1 MATPPTPHL
10 DLDQRMNERALEILQ
25 RKSPRRGIR
34 RITPFL
40 GAAFVAS
47 VAYMDPG
54 NFATNIQGGAQFG
67 YLLLWVILSANLMA
81 MLIQFLS
88 SKLGIITGK
97 SLPEHIAEHWSPPVV
112 WFYWAQA
119 ELMAM
124 ATDLAEF
131 LGATLAF
138 NLLFGLPLIWGAALT
153 GVLAF
158 GILAMQRYGFRPLE
172 ATITALVGVIALA
185 YLVQLFLS
193 RPGAGFLGGF
203 VPQFQGAESLYLAV
217 GIIGATVMPHVI
229 YLHSDLTK
237 NRIPTRET
245 GLKRRLLKYNLI
257 DVVLAMGLA
266 GVINIAMLAAAAATF
281 YTTGRSEVADI
292 TTAYQTLTPLLGALA
307 ALAFGVALLASG
319 LSSSTVGTMAGQ
331 VVMQGFVGFQIPLWL
346 RRLITMLPA
355 FVVIWLGLDPT
366 RVLVLSQVVL
376 SFGIP
381 FALVP
386 LLIFTGSK
394 RLMGELANSRLTVL
408 AGWLIAALIIGLN
421 LYLLFQTFVGR

>member
-1 MATPPTPHL
+1 MATSPTPYP
-10 DLDQRMNERALEILQ
+10 DLDERMNARALEILQ

-47 VAYMDPG
+47 VAYLDPG

-88 SKLGIITGK
+88 SKLGIVTGMN
-97 SLPEHIAEHWSPPVV
+97 LPETIRQEWPQPFV
-112 WFYWAQA
+112 WLYWIQA
-119 ELMAM
+119 ELVAM

-131 LGATLAF
+131 LGAALAF
-138 NLLFGLPLIWGAALT
+138 HLLFGIPLLWGAVLT
-153 GVLAF
+153 AMVSF
-158 GILAMQRYGFRPLE
+158 GILVLQRRGFRPLE
-172 ATITALVGVIALA
+172 VTIAAFVGVIALA

-193 RPGAGFLGGF
+193 RPGAGFLGGLI
-203 VPQFQGAESLYLAV
+203 PQFQGNESLLLAV
-217 GIIGATVMPHVI
+217 GILGATVMPHVI

-237 NRIPTRET
+237 GRIPAQET

-257 DVVLAMGLA
+257 DVVLAMSIA
-266 GVINIAMLAAAAATF
+266 GMVNMAMLAATF
-281 YTTGRSEVADI
+281 HATGRSEIASI
-292 TTAYQTLTPLLGALA
+292 ETAYQTLIPLLGPLA
-307 ALAFGVALLASG
+307 AAAFGVALLASG
-319 LSSSTVGTMAGQ
+319 LSSSVVGTMAGQ

-346 RRLITMLPA
+346 RRVITMLPA

-394 RLMGELANSRLTVL
+394 RLMGELVNSRLTIL
-408 AGWLIAALIIGLN
+408 AGWLIATLIIGLN
-421 LYLLFQTFVGR
+421 LYLLFDTFAGR

>member
-1 MATPPTPHL
+1 MATSPTPYP
-10 DLDQRMNERALEILQ
+10 DLDERMNARALEILQ

-47 VAYMDPG
+47 VAYLDPG

-88 SKLGIITGK
+88 SKLGIVTGMN
-97 SLPEHIAEHWSPPVV
+97 LPETIRQEWPQPFV
-112 WFYWAQA
+112 WLYWIQA
-119 ELMAM
+119 ELVAM

-131 LGATLAF
+131 LGAALAF
-138 NLLFGLPLIWGAALT
+138 HLLFGIPLLWGAVLT
-153 GVLAF
+153 AMVSF
-158 GILAMQRYGFRPLE
+158 GILVLQRRGFRPLE
-172 ATITALVGVIALA
+172 VTIAAFVGVIALA

-193 RPGAGFLGGF
+193 RPGAGFLGGLI
-203 VPQFQGAESLYLAV
+203 PQFQGNESLLLAV
-217 GIIGATVMPHVI
+217 GILGATVMPHVI

-237 NRIPTRET
+237 GRIPAQET

-257 DVVLAMGLA
+257 DVVLAMSIA
-266 GVINIAMLAAAAATF
+266 GMVNMAMLAAATF
-281 YTTGRSEVADI
+281 HATGRSEIASI
-292 TTAYQTLTPLLGALA
+292 ETAYQTLIPLLGPLA
-307 ALAFGVALLASG
+307 AAAFGVALLASG
-319 LSSSTVGTMAGQ
+319 LSSSVVGTMAGQ

-346 RRLITMLPA
+346 RRVITMLPA

-394 RLMGELANSRLTVL
+394 RLMGELVNSRLTIL
-408 AGWLIAALIIGLN
+408 AGWLIATLIIGLN
-421 LYLLFQTFVGR
+421 LYLLFDTFAGR